1 MLTITEA
8 EIEYDALMRILTERI
23 LPSLNSG
30 VSYLQGLV
38 TGRKEMPEDVKNRID
53 FLQKEYNTLAKK
65 FNEQRGRPY
74 NDLAKGIK
82 VWKEREQKMM
92 EYLAE
97 IDALKK
103 KYS

>member
-1 MLTITEA
+1 
-8 EIEYDALMRILTERI
+8 
-23 LPSLNSG
+23 
-30 VSYLQGLV
+30 
-38 TGRKEMPEDVKNRID
+38 MPEDVKNRID

-74 NDLAKGIK
+74 NDLSKGIK